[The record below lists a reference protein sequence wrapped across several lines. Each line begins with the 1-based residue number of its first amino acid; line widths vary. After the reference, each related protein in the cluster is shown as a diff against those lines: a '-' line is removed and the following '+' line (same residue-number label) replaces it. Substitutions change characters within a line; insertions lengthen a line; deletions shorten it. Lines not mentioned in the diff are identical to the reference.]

1 MSFNSVNTQMMDSK
15 PIQGTGLTPENKMTR
30 LEIDN
35 AYLTQ
40 QNEHL
45 QRELSFARYTI
56 NALKTI
62 TNQKDIT
69 LQDTK
74 LELERAYLRVK
85 MLGISMMRQQQDLI
99 YQQQQQ
105 EQEQQQQ
112 HYYHQHQQQA
122 GPHAGT
128 LTAVMMEEDKPM
140 LIMDADSS
148 DDQQELSDEEEIVEV
163 ESTRRPQ
170 SSIMTKLPLRQHPTM
185 VFEHH
190 QNQQQLSSP
199 PTSPLNYNL

>member
-1 MSFNSVNTQMMDSK
+1 MTNTLSFPLV
-15 PIQGTGLTPENKMTR
+15 TGPSLENKVTR

-40 QNEHL
+40 QNDHL

-62 TNQKDIT
+62 THQKEATIDE
-69 LQDTK
+69 TK
-74 LELERAYLRVK
+74 QELEKAYLRIK
-85 MLGISMMRQQQDLI
+85 MLGISMMRQQQLDQQY

-105 EQEQQQQ
+105 
-112 HYYHQHQQQA
+112 HQA
-122 GPHAGT
+122 PGPVA
-128 LTAVMMEEDKPM
+128 EEEKPM

-148 DDQQELSDEEEIVEV
+148 DDQQELSDEDEAINPQHPQPPPP
-163 ESTRRPQ
+163 SRRPL

-185 VFEHH
+185 VFET
-190 QNQQQLSSP
+190 QNQQLASP
-199 PTSPLNYNL
+199 PTSPVNYNL